1 MKLKELIAADV
12 EKVFLNPEE
21 FGEIHTVNGLKML
34 IIMDGNEMIERE
46 KRVKNHAEGTFRKQI
61 LFFVAAEEFGALPAI
76 GREISVDS
84 RKYRVIDAIS
94 ESGIYSITAEAFKS

>member
-12 EKVFLNPEE
+12 EKAFLNPEE
-21 FGEIHTVNGLKML
+21 FGEIHMVNGLEML

-46 KRVKNHAEGTFRKQI
+46 KRARNHVEGTFRKQI

-76 GREISVDS
+76 GREISVDGK
-84 RKYRVIDAIS
+84 KYRVTDAVS
-94 ESGIYSITAEAFKS
+94 EGGIYSISAEANRS

>member
-1 MKLKELIAADV
+1 MKFTELVAQDV
-12 EKVFLNPEE
+12 EKAFLNPEE
-21 FGEIHTVNGLKML
+21 FGELHLVNGLEML

-76 GREISVDS
+76 GREISGMTGMPVFCGES
-84 RKYRVIDAIS
+84 PHRRSYRR
-94 ESGIYSITAEAFKS
+94 TL

>member
-1 MKLKELIAADV
+1 MKFKELAIHDLQIA
-12 EKVFLNPEE
+12 FLNPEE

-76 GREISVDS
+76 GREISVDGK
-84 RKYRVIDAIS
+84 KYRVTDAVS
-94 ESGIYSITAEAFKS
+94 ESSIYSISSEANRS

>member
-1 MKLKELIAADV
+1 MKFKELVAQDI
-12 EKVFLNPEE
+12 EKAFLNLEE
-21 FGEIHTVNGLKML
+21 FGELHLVNGLKML

-76 GREISVDS
+76 GREISVDGK
-84 RKYRVIDAIS
+84 KYRVMDAIS